1 MLFKNKKYD
10 IRGFNINWI
19 EKLDQQGVFNLL
31 RSSELFCSPAF
42 SEAFGVANLEAVA
55 LILWLSTNVGGIPE
69 ALNGFKNVILIEPHN
84 HIKLSQAIN
93 DSFKSSYLIDNKM
106 KQKLQSSSYEVV
118 YSNFINILKDHAK

>member
-1 MLFKNKKYD
+1 M
-10 IRGFNINWI
+10 
-19 EKLDQQGVFNLL
+19 
-31 RSSELFCSPAF
+31 FCSPAF

-55 LILWLSTNVGGIPE
+55 LGCKVVSTNVGGIPE

-118 YSNFINILKDHAK
+118 YSNFINILKNHAK